1 MSMRRLQPAFQ
12 SPNDSPD
19 RGRLCDPGL
28 VRRLVRPVLTPPRL
42 IAGPYSVSPSLLRV
56 FGRLVRNLLPRLRPV
71 VAAGAGVEVTPRG
84 GDVLGSDG

>member
-28 VRRLVRPVLTPPRL
+28 VRRLVRP
-42 IAGPYSVSPSLLRV
+42 
-56 FGRLVRNLLPRLRPV
+56 
-71 VAAGAGVEVTPRG
+71 
-84 GDVLGSDG
+84 